1 MIALPEQISLTP
13 DEYLQLEAQSLVKH
27 EYINGDIY
35 VQAGATDAHNT
46 IALNMATMLRAHVRG
61 SGCRI
66 YISDMKARIESR
78 NRFYYPDI
86 LFTYDSRDQETDT
99 FKRFPR
105 LIVEVL

>member
-1 MIALPEQISLTP
+1 MIALPQQISLTP

-27 EYINGDIY
+27 KYINGDIY

-86 LFTYDSRDQETDT
+86 LLTCDFRDQETDT

>member
-1 MIALPEQISLTP
+1 
-13 DEYLQLEAQSLVKH
+13 
-27 EYINGDIY
+27 
-35 VQAGATDAHNT
+35 
-46 IALNMATMLRAHVRG
+46 MATMLRAHVRG

>member
-27 EYINGDIY
+27 KYINGDIY

-46 IALNMATMLRAHVRG
+46 IALNMVTMLRAHVRG

-86 LFTYDSRDQETDT
+86 LLTCDSRDQETDT